1 MHLKRLAKGQELNGW
16 KKKIDE
22 ALAMQRS
29 AMTSAALSSIA
40 DTDRIDPT
48 LRLPKQPEGHLHPI
62 PEFIRKVEDVFGRMG
77 FDVARNNEVESET
90 ENFHLLNFEKDH
102 AAMDMQATFWIK
114 SDPGKLLRTHTS
126 PVQIHYM
133 KSHTPP
139 FRMIC
144 PGKVYRK
151 DSDATHSPMFHQF
164 EGLMIGKDISV
175 ANMKAVMTT
184 AMKELL
190 SPDIEFRFRTS
201 YFPFTEPSLEV
212 DIRWL
217 STKGEQSSGR
227 WLEVGG
233 CGLVHPNVLKN
244 VGIDEKLWSGFAF
257 GFGVERLIM
266 IKNGITDLRS
276 FYEGDVRFLEQF

>member
-1 MHLKRLAKGQELNGW
+1 
-16 KKKIDE
+16 
-22 ALAMQRS
+22 
-29 AMTSAALSSIA
+29 
-40 DTDRIDPT
+40 
-48 LRLPKQPEGHLHPI
+48 
-62 PEFIRKVEDVFGRMG
+62 
-77 FDVARNNEVESET
+77 
-90 ENFHLLNFEKDH
+90 
-102 AAMDMQATFWIK
+102 
-114 SDPGKLLRTHTS
+114 
-126 PVQIHYM
+126 
-133 KSHTPP
+133 
-139 FRMIC
+139 
-144 PGKVYRK
+144 
-151 DSDATHSPMFHQF
+151 
-164 EGLMIGKDISV
+164 MIGKDISV